1 MRRTAALLALAPLL
15 AGCGGNAH
23 GVLSETAARL
33 GKIRSGNLSM
43 SFFVTPRGVGHGRRF
58 GYELHGPF
66 ALRGTGSLP
75 LAHVEY
81 TQTANGKSA
90 TVTFVST
97 GTRAYVVANGR
108 QIAVPASALSGVGGS
123 GGNGFSEL
131 RIDDWVKHPHGAG
144 CKTKRQGS
152 LECVDADLDVVNA
165 VNDLA
170 ALARSVSGR
179 QLPRIRG
186 SSAKQLRD
194 ATKSARL
201 HVESGKKDH
210 LLRLLEIDADFGLD
224 VPKELRKAFGNVV
237 GAKVHFSL
245 GVRDPNRPVH
255 V

>member
-1 MRRTAALLALAPLL
+1 MRRASALLALAPLL
-15 AGCGGNAH
+15 AACGGKAH
-23 GVLSETAARL
+23 GVLSQTAARL
-33 GKIRSGNLSM
+33 GEIRSGELSM

-66 ALRGTGSLP
+66 ALRGNGSLP

-108 QIAVPASALSGVGGS
+108 QIAVPTNALSGVGGS
-123 GGNGFSEL
+123 GGKGFSEL
-131 RIDDWVKHPHGAG
+131 RNDDWGKHPHGAG

-179 QLPRIRG
+179 QLPRIR
-186 SSAKQLRD
+186 
-194 ATKSARL
+194 
-201 HVESGKKDH
+201 
-210 LLRLLEIDADFGLD
+210 
-224 VPKELRKAFGNVV
+224 
-237 GAKVHFSL
+237 
-245 GVRDPNRPVH
+245 
-255 V
+255 